1 MPQKYSERKK
11 KYDRKHGQT
20 KYQKYKEER
29 KEVLESMGNCCE
41 ICGHTGVLHL
51 HHKWYDEKSD
61 YPRTSN
67 GWSRIRR
74 VREAKAEPE
83 KFALLCNR
91 CHRSVHWAAENK
103 NKLLKLLSLYSPSED
118 L

>member
-1 MPQKYSERKK
+1 MAQTERKI
-11 KYDRKHGQT
+11 KYDREYDKR
-20 KYQKYKEER
+20 KYEKYKQER

-41 ICGHTGVLHL
+41 VCGLFGGQLHL
-51 HHKWYDEKSD
+51 HHKYYDEKSD

-83 KFALLCNR
+83 KFALLCNK
-91 CHRSVHWAAENK
+91 CHKSVHWAVQNK
-103 NKLLKLLSLYSPSED
+103 DKLLKLLSLYSPSED